1 MLFQGGGPFYHVCT
15 KGAEAD
21 IYFRNE
27 EEMNLALNVIALAVF
42 VTGCRLLAFAVMSNH
57 FHFLIEGS
65 IDECVAFFEEFKS
78 RLCKVL
84 PSASAREEARKC
96 VVSYIRVEDLAQLR
110 TEIAYVVRN
119 PFVANRNVNMFSY
132 PWCSGYLY
140 FNGNES
146 RMKEG
151 ERAIDMPHA
160 FRRAFL
166 HSRSADIDPRITV
179 LDGVAMPSCFVDYHR
194 AESFFEDARDFQHCL
209 LKNVESQVVIAK
221 RIGESVSLDDYEL
234 RSIMF
239 QKCNTVY
246 HVSGPKELN
255 NQDFVNL
262 ARTLKYDFCASNAQL
277 SRILNK
283 PQSQIDQIFP
293 LSARKT

>member
-1 MLFQGGGPFYHVCT
+1 MRYYTTCERLFQDGGPFYHVCT
-15 KGAEAD
+15 KGAETD

-27 EEMNLALNVIALAVF
+27 EDMNLALNVIAIAVF

-57 FHFLIEGS
+57 FHFVIE
-65 IDECVAFFEEFKS
+65 EPVEVCLAFFEEFKS

-84 PSASAREEARKC
+84 PSGSAREEARKC
-96 VVSYIRVEDLAQLR
+96 I
-110 TEIAYVVRN
+110 
-119 PFVANRNVNMFSY
+119 VNMFSY

-146 RMKEG
+146 RMREG

-166 HSRSADIDPRITV
+166 HSRSADIDPRIMV

-221 RIGESVSLDDYEL
+221 RIGEAVSLDDYEL

-239 QKCNTVY
+239 QKCSTVY

-255 NQDFVNL
+255 NTDFVSL
-262 ARTLKYDFCASNAQL
+262 ARTLKYDFGASNAQL

-283 PQSQIDQIFP
+283 PQFQIDQIFP
-293 LSARKT
+293 LSVRKT